1 MISLAFCPPIV
12 YNNKKQ
18 CRLIRQREEYM
29 KHIKVIATNT
39 ICKEKGTGCGECQT
53 GCQSACKTS
62 CTVGNQSCEQK
73 KTNRP
78 EIKVE
83 K

>member
-1 MISLAFCPPIV
+1 
-12 YNNKKQ
+12 
-18 CRLIRQREEYM
+18 M

-39 ICKEKGTGCGECQT
+39 ICKDKGTGCGECQT
-53 GCQSACKTS
+53 
-62 CTVGNQSCEQK
+62 CEQK

-78 EIKVE
+78 EAKEE